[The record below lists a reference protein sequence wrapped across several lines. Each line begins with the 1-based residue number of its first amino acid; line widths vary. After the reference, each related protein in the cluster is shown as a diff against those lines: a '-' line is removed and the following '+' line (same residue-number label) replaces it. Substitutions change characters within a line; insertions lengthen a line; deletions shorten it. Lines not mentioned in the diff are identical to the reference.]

1 MSFADSPVQ
10 QRQTTTAV
18 YKAVLVD
25 FGDYTNDDL
34 KECLLPP
41 PQSPSN
47 SSTSSTSSSSTTTTT
62 KLRQLLSGSVL
73 GVIAAV
79 LGLLWLAHSRDSAA
93 QQHNQQPQEQHYP
106 PLTIFWFALVWSSA
120 TAITAFC
127 VFNATMRRFSYSAT
141 STTTTTNNKQ
151 QSDEYSFAL
160 GVFAGFCATCTAH
173 DATHGVPITSL
184 LVTAGLALFWGLL
197 MACSARGGGGDGVAE
212 EEEEEEETCTPRRG
226 THLPMISFVV

>member
-1 MSFADSPVQ
+1 MSFADSPVE

-25 FGDYTNDDL
+25 FGDSTNDDL
-34 KECLLPP
+34 KECLLLP
-41 PQSPSN
+41 PQSPS
-47 SSTSSTSSSSTTTTT
+47 SSNNNNN

-79 LGLLWLAHSRDSAA
+79 LGLLWLARSRDSAA
-93 QQHNQQPQEQHYP
+93 QQHNEQQPQEQHYST
-106 PLTIFWFALVWSSA
+106 LTIFWFALVWSSA

-127 VFNATMRRFSYSAT
+127 VFNATMRRFSHSTT
-141 STTTTTNNKQ
+141 STTTKSKQ

-160 GVFAGFCATCTAH
+160 GVFGGFCATCTAH
-173 DATHGVPITSL
+173 DATHGVPVTSL

-197 MACSARGGGGDGVAE
+197 MACSARGDVVAD
-212 EEEEEEETCTPRRG
+212 EEEEETCTPRRG
-226 THLPMISFVV
+226 TRLPMISFVV